1 MKLSFVVTHY
11 NEPWDVC
18 EPWFNSVKDQLGVD
32 FNDIEVLFVEDG
44 GDAIDEDLF
53 IGYPFTVKTFNY
65 GHKGVSASRNIGL
78 DNATGDYVM
87 FCDCDDRFISTYALH
102 LYLKAMKL
110 GKFDVVKS
118 PFLEDQIIDGEL
130 KLIRHD
136 NDITFIHGKFYRR
149 EFLIENLVRFDEEL
163 TIHEDSYFNV
173 IANMLA
179 EERVHEMSPAVYLW
193 KYRDESIVRKDRNC
207 YIYKTYDHLIKVRR
221 AITRNLEQR
230 ERYAE
235 MYQAISKTIMDSYY
249 DFQRPDALK
258 DENRELIKKAEE
270 AFAEYYREF
279 KDEYKNVNIKD
290 KAQMSYLCRINAYQN
305 GMLIENETLKQFLT
319 RICNTYNI

>member
-11 NEPWDVC
+11 NEPWSVC

-118 PFLEDQIIDGEL
+118 PFLEDQVIDGEL

-136 NDITFIHGKFYRR
+136 QDITFIHGKFYRR

-179 EERVHEMSPAVYLW
+179 EDRVHEMSPAVYLW

>member
-11 NEPWDVC
+11 NETWDVC

-118 PFLEDQIIDGEL
+118 PFLEDQVIDGEL

-136 NDITFIHGKFYRR
+136 QDITFIHGKFYRR
-149 EFLIENLVRFDEEL
+149 EFLIENLIRFDEEL

>member
-11 NEPWDVC
+11 NETWGVC

-102 LYLKAMKL
+102 LYLKAIKL

-173 IANMLA
+173 IANMLS

>member
-11 NEPWDVC
+11 NETWGVC

>member
-11 NEPWDVC
+11 NEPWSVC

-118 PFLEDQIIDGEL
+118 PFLEDQVIDGEL

-136 NDITFIHGKFYRR
+136 QDITFIHGKFYRR

>member
-11 NEPWDVC
+11 NETWGVC

-193 KYRDESIVRKDRNC
+193 KYRDDSIVRKDRNC

>member
-11 NEPWDVC
+11 NETWDVC

-53 IGYPFTVKTFNY
+53 IGYPFIVKTFNY

-118 PFLEDQIIDGEL
+118 PFLEDQVIDGEL